1 MFVVKLDTDSALQ
14 LIKLEKHDSLSQSS
28 FPTTSSAMRGRF
40 TVDYISHSS

>member
-28 FPTTSSAMRGRF
+28 FRTTSSAIRGRF
-40 TVDYISHSS
+40 TVDYIRYSS